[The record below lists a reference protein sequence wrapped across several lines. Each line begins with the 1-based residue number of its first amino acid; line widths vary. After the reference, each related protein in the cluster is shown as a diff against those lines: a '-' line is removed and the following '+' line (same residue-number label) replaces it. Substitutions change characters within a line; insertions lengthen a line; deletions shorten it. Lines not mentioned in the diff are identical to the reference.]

1 MKKIQRVTVK
11 ALFQR
16 KNGEV
21 MVAKSARD
29 KYWELPGGKIEL
41 GEQPQETLR
50 REIEEELG
58 VKDFK
63 ILRPLDLFSFEAKCG
78 GTYWNFIAVI
88 YLCYLY
94 NENLKLSEEH
104 EKIKWIKP
112 KNIREISMRK
122 GYYEAI
128 EKL

>member
-29 KYWELPGGKIEL
+29 KYWELPGGKIEF

-63 ILRPLDLFSFEAKCG
+63 ILRPLDLFSFETKCG
-78 GTYWNFIAVI
+78 DTYWSFIAAI

-112 KNIREISMRK
+112 KNIREIPMRK